1 MTNPYP
7 PITVLL
13 TDDHLPFRIG
23 MRVLLDHHDD
33 IRVVGEAEDGAS
45 ALALHD
51 ALRPDVMV
59 LDCQLPDQEGPSVA
73 EALRARGSES
83 RVLALS
89 AYSDEQYVRGM
100 LAAGATGY
108 MLKSEA
114 AETIVAAVRATAEGR
129 AFFSASIAAQLASLA
144 RSTGGRST
152 LPDDVQQPT
161 AREMEVLQ
169 QLATGR
175 TNLQIAR
182 ELGIAERTVRFHVEN
197 LFGRLNVDNR
207 VEAVVKAM
215 KLGWLAVE

>member
-1 MTNPYP
+1 M
-7 PITVLL
+7 ISVLL
-13 TDDHLPFRIG
+13 TDDHPPLRAG
-23 MRVLLDHHDD
+23 MRVLLDLHDD
-33 IRVVGEAEDGAS
+33 IRVVGEAGSGAET
-45 ALALHD
+45 LALHD
-51 ALRPDVMV
+51 ALHPDVMV
-59 LDCQLPDQEGPSVA
+59 LDCQLPDQDGPSVA
-73 EALRARGSES
+73 ETLCSRGSPA

-89 AYSDEQYVRGM
+89 AHSDEHYVRGM

-108 MLKSEA
+108 LLKSEA

-144 RSTGGRST
+144 RADRDDEPT

-215 KLGWLAVE
+215 KLGWLTTG

>member
-1 MTNPYP
+1 M
-7 PITVLL
+7 ITVLL
-13 TDDHLPFRIG
+13 IDDHPPIRVG

-33 IRVVGEAEDGAS
+33 IEVVGEATDGAS

-51 ALRPDVMV
+51 ALHPDVMV
-59 LDCQLPDQEGPSVA
+59 LDCQLPDQDGPSVA
-73 EALRARGSES
+73 ETLRARGSDS

-89 AYSDEQYVRGM
+89 AYSDERYVRGM
-100 LAAGATGY
+100 LAAGAIGY

-144 RSTGGRST
+144 RSDDGGST